1 MSKLKS
7 IVFRC
12 GYSSSEWVATT
23 LETITPQHRD
33 LQQIAIHPDI
43 WDDDGDDIFESIVDT
58 DPGAQWLDVDRL
70 LVQFWDSRSIRS
82 KFMYLPMAGN
92 EKVEIRDRAGRLLP
106 ELTKRGIIDLV
117 ECSSEIWQPL

>member
-1 MSKLKS
+1 M
-7 IVFRC
+7 
-12 GYSSSEWVATT
+12 
-23 LETITPQHRD
+23 
-33 LQQIAIHPDI
+33 
-43 WDDDGDDIFESIVDT
+43 
-58 DPGAQWLDVDRL
+58 DVDRL